1 MQPKAR
7 EKADLGASRLDPKD
21 GRTHSTG
28 CREGPHTPLDQEKKV
43 LGLRSSL
50 IVSLWTNPFFSPG
63 LSLQFWKME
72 LPRQLGRAGGRLRG
86 GWEVGEEPGGSGGQ
100 EHTIPWLHRGPTALS
115 SATPA
120 PISSQSAP
128 RAPSL
133 TLWSITACP
142 NSGPGSCP
150 VVNGKEP
157 GVGRAGGPAVLRTGA
172 SSDQWGLG
180 RVV

>member
-1 MQPKAR
+1 M
-7 EKADLGASRLDPKD
+7 GASGLGSAAPEQM
-21 GRTHSTG
+21 GRTHGTG
-28 CREGPHTPLDQEKKV
+28 HWTRRRFWDPRVHLLCHRQKAPSLLQASVLSSGKWSCRANQ
-43 LGLRSSL
+43 
-50 IVSLWTNPFFSPG
+50 
-63 LSLQFWKME
+63 
-72 LPRQLGRAGGRLRG
+72 GRLEGGRLRG
-86 GWEVGEEPGGSGGQ
+86 SWDVEEVGDRG
-100 EHTIPWLHRGPTALS
+100 HTAPELHRGPAALS

-150 VVNGKEP
+150 VANGKEP

-172 SSDQWGLG
+172 SSDQWDLG

>member
-1 MQPKAR
+1 M
-7 EKADLGASRLDPKD
+7 GASGLGPAAPEQMR
-21 GRTHSTG
+21 RTHGTG
-28 CREGPHTPLDQEKKV
+28 HWTRRRFWDSRVHLLCHRQKAISLLQASVFSSGKWRCR
-43 LGLRSSL
+43 
-50 IVSLWTNPFFSPG
+50 TN
-63 LSLQFWKME
+63 Q
-72 LPRQLGRAGGRLRG
+72 GGRG
-86 GWEVGEEPGGSGGQ
+86 SWDVGKVGDRR
-100 EHTIPWLHRGPTALS
+100 HTSPELHRCPAALS

-150 VVNGKEP
+150 VANGKEP

>member
-1 MQPKAR
+1 M
-7 EKADLGASRLDPKD
+7 
-21 GRTHSTG
+21 
-28 CREGPHTPLDQEKKV
+28 
-43 LGLRSSL
+43 GLL
-50 IVSLWTNPFFSPG
+50 CPP
-63 LSLQFWKME
+63 
-72 LPRQLGRAGGRLRG
+72 GRAGGRL
-86 GWEVGEEPGGSGGQ
+86 EEETGSGGG
-100 EHTIPWLHRGPTALS
+100 EDRRHSTPELHGAPTALS

-150 VVNGKEP
+150 VANGKEP
-157 GVGRAGGPAVLRTGA
+157 GVGRAGGAAVLRTGA

-180 RVV
+180 RMVDGRERSCINALPPLTWNCSHVPTFLHSMQRDTLDLPASKPGDRVIFTSSGSSHRASQV